1 VRQLLIKVASFH
13 ILLRLLNMTKEL
25 YLAWTYG
32 VSPEMDA
39 FVFTWGFPMFLGGLL
54 SSAIL
59 SSLIPAWVGL
69 KRRSD
74 HKTLE
79 RRFQTLYFM
88 VLVCC
93 GVFALFY
100 WVFAPFL
107 IAHFFKNHSE
117 SVTLLASGFVKT
129 AAISTLLFSI
139 LGYLYSILNAEKYLE
154 LVSSLP
160 FVRTVVVVPV
170 VYLFHGTYGVSALLY
185 GSFLGLVV
193 EILVLSAVI
202 FIRLGFRP
210 FPVAAYPD
218 RFAVEIGH
226 DSYPIVVGS
235 VATSSVVLVDQ
246 TMSAVLAAGSVSA
259 LTYASKIPDA
269 VLGLGVSVIQTV
281 IFSHIS
287 TLSVDMDLGS
297 KKVWFRQLAWK
308 TFGLCSAL
316 TLVLWL
322 LGPLFISVL
331 FSHGKLGHDDALRV
345 SQVQSLLLLQIP
357 FALTGSVLVRML
369 NVMRMN
375 QLLMWIG
382 FLSFLTNILGNWY
395 FMKTMGLQG
404 IALSTLLVSIVST
417 CAVYLALETG
427 FHLQKVAK

>member
-59 SSLIPAWVGL
+59 SALIPAWIGL
-69 KRRSD
+69 KRKSD
-74 HKTLE
+74 HQTLE
-79 RRFQTLYFM
+79 RRFQTLYFI

-93 GVFALFY
+93 GVLAILY
-100 WVFAPFL
+100 WIFGPVL
-107 IAHFFKNHSE
+107 IIHFFKNHSQA
-117 SVTLLASGFVKT
+117 VTELALGFVKT

-139 LGYLYSILNAEKYLE
+139 LGYLYSILNAEKYLG

-160 FVRTVVVVPV
+160 FIRTVVVVPV
-170 VYLFHGTYGVSALLY
+170 VYFFHATYGVSALLY
-185 GSFLGLVV
+185 GSFLGLIA
-193 EILVLSAVI
+193 EIIVLSIII
-202 FIRLGFRP
+202 FARLGFRP
-210 FPVAAYPD
+210 FPLAAYPD
-218 RFAVEIGH
+218 RFAIEIGR
-226 DSYPIVVGS
+226 DSYPVIVAS
-235 VATSSVVLVDQ
+235 VTTSSVVLVDQ
-246 TMSAVLAAGSVSA
+246 TMSAVLEAGSVSA

-287 TLSVDMDLGS
+287 TLSADMDLLT
-297 KKVWFRQLAWK
+297 KKTWFRQLTWK

-316 TLVLWL
+316 TVVLWL
-322 LGPLFISVL
+322 LGPLFVSVL
-331 FSHGKLGHDDALRV
+331 FSHGKLGHGDAVRV

-375 QLLMWIG
+375 QFLIWIG
-382 FLSFLTNILGNWY
+382 FLSFLTNIFGNWY

-404 IALSTLLVSIVST
+404 IALSTLLVSVVST
-417 CAVYLALETG
+417 VSVYFALETA
-427 FHLQKVAK
+427 FHRQKVAR